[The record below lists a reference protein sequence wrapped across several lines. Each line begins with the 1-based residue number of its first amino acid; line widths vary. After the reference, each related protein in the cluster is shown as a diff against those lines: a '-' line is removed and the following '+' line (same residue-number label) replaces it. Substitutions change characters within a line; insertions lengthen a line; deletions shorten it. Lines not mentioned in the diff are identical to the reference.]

1 METSIKKFLH
11 LSDHISLLF
20 FPEIEKERKEDEVGH
35 AAPGDNR
42 LTSKWSMEFCS
53 QRQLEGQRQEPSVRG
68 KPGPRPGGFTAR
80 MLVREQPF
88 LARPIA
94 LGGPKCEAPGPHGG
108 GKKGWTEQ
116 PEVIVWAGVSQ
127 DLESPVSCNEGPRT
141 ERLVGLRGLL
151 ESLAS
156 RRFQPPHAGI
166 LPQDPSTPQ
175 S

>member
-108 GKKGWTEQ
+108 ERRGGQ
-116 PEVIVWAGVSQ
+116 SSQ
-127 DLESPVSCNEGPRT
+127 RLLSGLESPRT
-141 ERLVGLRGLL
+141 WSLLFPTMRDPGLRGW
-151 ESLAS
+151 
-156 RRFQPPHAGI
+156 
-166 LPQDPSTPQ
+166 
-175 S
+175 